1 MQPLSVGAGCDK
13 RNGLIHHKIRSR
25 QLMKTL
31 IRKSSMRAIFVV
43 LVLKIEKF
51 LFEYSILSF
60 SGHMNATVL
69 CVRFC

>member
-1 MQPLSVGAGCDK
+1 
-13 RNGLIHHKIRSR
+13 
-25 QLMKTL
+25 MKTL
-31 IRKSSMRAIFVV
+31 IRKSSMQAIFVV